1 MAQVKYLIPVA
12 LFMVVTTGLFAA
24 PHNDLYIH
32 GGTIY
37 TMAGTPIEDGV
48 IRVED
53 GKITYVGRRLKIPPD
68 ALTLDATD
76 KVITPGFILA
86 FSHLGMNTQQQL
98 IAAKESPIT
107 PGYRALDIVNLE
119 DPGFAE
125 ARTHGIT
132 AVNIMPP
139 DERPVPGV
147 GVVMKTGGDDFKKRI
162 VKNPSALSINLVASY
177 QPYESFRGIGFSSEV
192 ADIVALRSRLNEAKK
207 YRNGKLNTGL
217 DNSQSSPELHDSMFL
232 KAINQEIPVMITA
245 ESPTE
250 IERGLS
256 LAEDFDFKPIFI
268 GVHSIEKLWSRFNSQ
283 FRYLVVES
291 AINNSTTSNFSPV
304 SDDILIQLFKRNF
317 HPQIAI
323 DESGYEGTGAVRYY
337 PLQASIL
344 QRLGISLEEALKTL
358 TVYPA
363 EMLELQDKLGTI
375 EVGKDADII
384 IFNEGPLTI
393 HSLPDFVIINGQ
405 IISEGRR

>member
-1 MAQVKYLIPVA
+1 MLFSAGLIAAQ
-12 LFMVVTTGLFAA
+12 
-24 PHNDLYIH
+24 HDDLYIH

-37 TMAGTPIEDGV
+37 TMAGNPIEDGV

-68 ALTLDATD
+68 ALTLDATG

-86 FSHLGMNTQQQL
+86 FSHLGMNSQQQSDV
-98 IAAKESPIT
+98 KESPIT

-132 AVNIMPP
+132 SVNIMPP

-147 GVVMKTGGDDFKKRI
+147 GVVMKTGGVDFRKRI

-177 QPYESFRGIGFSSEV
+177 QPYKNFRGIGFSSEV
-192 ADIVALRSRLNEAKK
+192 ADIIALRSRLNEAKK
-207 YRNGKLNTGL
+207 YRNGKQNT
-217 DNSQSSPELHDSMFL
+217 DANNSTSLPELHDSMFL

-256 LAEDFDFKPIFI
+256 LAEDFDFKPIFV
-268 GVHSIEKLWSRFNSQ
+268 GVHSIENLWSRFNSHY
-283 FRYLVVES
+283 RYLVVES
-291 AINNSTTSNFSPV
+291 AINNSTSSELSPI
-304 SDDILIQLFKRNF
+304 SDEILMQLFERNF

-344 QRLGISLEEALKTL
+344 QRLGVSLETALKTL

-363 EMLELQDKLGTI
+363 EMLNLQDKLGTI
-375 EVGKDADII
+375 EVGKDADLI

-393 HSLPDFVIINGQ
+393 HALPDFVIIDGQ

>member
-1 MAQVKYLIPVA
+1 MAQVRYLISIVICI
-12 LFMVVTTGLFAA
+12 LFSAGLIAA
-24 PHNDLYIH
+24 QHGDLYIH

-37 TMAGTPIEDGV
+37 TMAGNPIEDGV

-53 GKITYVGRRLKIPPD
+53 GKITYVGRRLKIPSE
-68 ALTLDATD
+68 ALTLDATG

-86 FSHLGMNTQQQL
+86 FSHLGLTQESEV
-98 IAAKESPIT
+98 KESPIT

-139 DERPVPGV
+139 DKRPVPGV
-147 GVVMKTGGDDFKKRI
+147 GVVLKTGGADFRTRI

-177 QPYESFRGIGFSSEV
+177 QPYKNFRGIGFSSEV
-192 ADIVALRSRLNEAKK
+192 ADIIALRSRLNEAKK
-207 YRNGKLNTGL
+207 YRNGKQNG
-217 DNSQSSPELHDSMFL
+217 DANNSTSLAELHHSMFL

-256 LAEDFDFKPIFI
+256 LAEDFDFKPIFV
-268 GVHSIEKLWSRFNSQ
+268 GVHSIENLWSRFNAP
-283 FRYLVVES
+283 YKHLVVES
-291 AINNSTTSNFSPV
+291 SINNSTSSELSPI
-304 SDDILIQLFKRNF
+304 SDEALLQLFERNF

-323 DESGYEGTGAVRYY
+323 DESGYEEAGAVRYY

-344 QRLGISLEEALKTL
+344 QRLGVSLETALKTL

-363 EMLELQDKLGTI
+363 EMLNLQDKLGTI
-375 EVGKDADII
+375 EVGKDADLI

-393 HSLPDFVIINGQ
+393 HALPDFVIIDGQ